1 MIADIRGFE
10 VWRAL
15 VQLAA
20 PYTRQFAVVACL
32 ALLATTTDLVGPLIY
47 RAAVNDIAGLFVGAP
62 GTRGVDQ
69 LTSQSGAETAPSSP
83 VRPARQVKPEPH
95 RHGQVSARTPAQ
107 AFRTLMWAV
116 VLLFAVSVMSHGLA
130 VLADQRTAVLASRI
144 EGDLI
149 QRTFGHV
156 LRLPLQFFSNRPSAA
171 VAKQIDQLD
180 QVSPIVTA
188 AAQEVMP
195 ELLSM
200 IGVLAIMMS
209 QSWRLTLVAL
219 ASLPPYFWVVR
230 RSARRLESGLGS
242 YYEMWE
248 GVSARIQDALGAI
261 KTVKLSGAE
270 TREATRLRNESDSAY
285 ATYVERQRL
294 ANRYSFWQGSLSNL
308 SRALVLGYGGW
319 LVLEHQLTPGDVVM
333 FVVYLDKVYSPIE
346 TLTDL
351 GVSLQEH
358 FASVRRA
365 VRLLGTGVEEQ
376 SGEPLPPGPGA
387 VEFRDVS
394 FSYVPGRTVLSGLNL
409 HLAAGRVTALVGPS
423 GAGKTT
429 TADLLLRLFEVERG
443 EIRIDGQSLAT
454 LDVASVRREVAVV
467 AADGAIFRGT
477 LADNVRYRR
486 PEATDSEVGQAALAA
501 GLARTL
507 ERLPDGLATE
517 IGEHGLGLSL
527 GERQRLQIARAILG
541 RPRLLILD
549 EATANLDFSTESEIR
564 ATLLRRPDRPTTL
577 VIAHR
582 FSMVEDADHVVVMD
596 AGRVVEEGT
605 VEDLVA
611 RGGWFARFAASAHG
625 MQSEAPAGT
634 DEPGEEDKAVAEAD
648 DGVDDEVED
657 DEEPQP

>member
-1 MIADIRGFE
+1 MVTENRRLD

-15 VQLAA
+15 VGLAR
-20 PYTRQFAVVACL
+20 PYRRQFAVVACL
-32 ALLATTTDLVGPLIY
+32 ALLATGSDLIGPLIY

-69 LTSQSGAETAPSSP
+69 LTAASGADTASARTVPS
-83 VRPARQVKPEPH
+83 ATHVKPAPH
-95 RHGQVSARTPAQ
+95 RHGQVSARTPTQ
-107 AFRTLMWAV
+107 TFRTLMWAV
-116 VLLFAVSVMSHGLA
+116 VLLFGVSVLSHGLV
-130 VLADQRTAVLASRI
+130 VLADQRTAVLASRV

-156 LRLPLQFFSNRPSAA
+156 LRLPLKFFSNRPSAA

-188 AAQEVMP
+188 AAREVVP
-195 ELLSM
+195 ELLTM

-219 ASLPPYFWVVR
+219 ATLPPYFWVVR
-230 RSARRLESGLGS
+230 RSARRLESGLSS

-248 GVSARIQDALGAI
+248 GVSSRIQDALGAI

-270 TREATRLRNESDSAY
+270 TRESERLRSESDGAY
-285 ATYVERQRL
+285 ATYVARQRL

-308 SRALVLGYGGW
+308 SSALVLGYGGW
-319 LVLEHQLTPGDVVM
+319 LVLEHRLTPGDVVM

-346 TLTDL
+346 TLTEL

-376 SGEPLPPGPGA
+376 RGEPLAPGPGA

-394 FSYVPGRTVLSGLNL
+394 FGYVPGRPVLTGLNL

-443 EIRIDGQSLAT
+443 DIRIDGQSLAT
-454 LDVASVRREVAVV
+454 LDVASVRRQVAVV

-486 PEATDSEVGQAALAA
+486 PEASDSEVEQASLAA
-501 GLARTL
+501 GLGRTL
-507 ERLPDGLATE
+507 ERLPDGLATA

-541 RPRLLILD
+541 RPRILILD
-549 EATANLDFSTESEIR
+549 EATANLDFSTETEIR
-564 ATLLRRPDRPTTL
+564 AALLQRPDRPTTL

-596 AGRVVEEGT
+596 AGRVVEQGS
-605 VEDLVA
+605 VEELIA
-611 RGGWFARFAASAHG
+611 QGGWFARFAASAHAG
-625 MQSEAPAGT
+625 GATAPEDGAEAGDD
-634 DEPGEEDKAVAEAD
+634 DEDGDIEED
-648 DGVDDEVED
+648 
-657 DEEPQP
+657 EESLP